1 MFARMLVIVSLLQP
15 ALFLM
20 LLAPLGGMA
29 LCGYVMSFILYRKA
43 QRTVTDGADI
53 SYRNPFELRP
63 ALGFG
68 LLYAG
73 VLFISKAAQTYLGD
87 RGLIA
92 SSLLAGT
99 TDVDAI
105 TLSILRLQQDG
116 LLAWTAATAITLA
129 AMTNTIVK
137 VLLAGWF
144 GGKPLMKYVAPGM
157 MAILAT
163 GSLILIVF
171 GFTHP

>member
-1 MFARMLVIVSLLQP
+1 
-15 ALFLM
+15 

-29 LCGYVMSFILYRKA
+29 LCGYVMSFMLYGKA
-43 QRTVTDGADI
+43 QRTVSDGQDI
-53 SYRNPFELRP
+53 SHRNPFELRP

-87 RGLIA
+87 QGLYA

-105 TLSILRLQQDG
+105 TLSVIRLQQDG
-116 LLAWTAATAITLA
+116 LLAWTAATAVTLA
-129 AMTNTIVK
+129 AMTNTVVK
-137 VLLAGWF
+137 ALLAGWF

-157 MAILAT
+157 IAILAT